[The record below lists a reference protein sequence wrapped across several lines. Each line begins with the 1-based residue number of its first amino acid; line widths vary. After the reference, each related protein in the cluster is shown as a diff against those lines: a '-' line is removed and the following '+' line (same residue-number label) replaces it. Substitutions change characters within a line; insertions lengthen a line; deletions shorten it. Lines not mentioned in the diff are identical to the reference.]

1 MTVTTTSSLFN
12 WKFSLKL
19 AFLYILAKLKF
30 AHNCL
35 PETLREQLPT
45 GWNNQMF
52 WVAFKSGGQTVYCD
66 YYCRLKEPESYKP
79 RVSVALEFQLTE
91 EQIRGFYENGYV
103 GPFDLVPSQDIEH
116 LGLYLINSL
125 VKTESKCFSF
135 TTEPDE
141 IDRIWK
147 SYSLT
152 PWSKEMREKY
162 KKNFPNVLNKLNRHL
177 DDERLLNLFNHPAIT
192 ERVAQLL
199 GPDFLLWSTNFFEIM
214 PGLATE
220 LHQASRFSGHH
231 QGSIITPEDNESLY
245 QESLYQLTCWIALTD
260 ANKENGCLTIFP
272 GTHKEIYP
280 INLGEV
286 TQDWRSNIYDDRD
299 SKIDYPG
306 NLPQPHYIEM
316 KAGQFFLFTE
326 RVIHG
331 SVENNTNKSRWG
343 LNGRIATTSTR
354 IYSKKMLEDF
364 YRSKYTEVNIKWD
377 KWRAVILRGE
387 DRFGY
392 NRYTEK

>member
-1 MTVTTTSSLFN
+1 MTVTTNSSSFD

-30 AHNCL
+30 VHGWL

-52 WVAFKSGGQTVYCD
+52 WVAFKSGGKIVYFD
-66 YYCRLKEPESYKP
+66 YCCRLKEPKSYKP
-79 RVSVALEFQLTE
+79 IVSVAPEFQLTE
-91 EQIRGFYENGYV
+91 EQIRSFYENGYL
-103 GPFDLVPSQDIEH
+103 GPFNLVPSEDMEDLRQ
-116 LGLYLINSL
+116 YLINSL

-135 TTEPDE
+135 TAGDYELDTTTKD
-141 IDRIWK
+141 
-147 SYSLT
+147 YSLI
-152 PWSKEMREKY
+152 PWSKEITEDY
-162 KKNFPNVLNKLNRHL
+162 KKHFPNAINQVNRHL
-177 DDERLLNLFNHPAIT
+177 DDEQLLNLFNHPAIT
-192 ERVAQLL
+192 ERAAQLL
-199 GPDFLLWSTNFFEIM
+199 EPDLLLWRTKFFEIL
-214 PGLATE
+214 PGLATK
-220 LHQASRFSGHH
+220 LHQASRFLENLQESL
-231 QGSIITPEDNESLY
+231 ITPEDN
-245 QESLYQLTCWIALTD
+245 ESLYQLTCWIALTD
-260 ANKENGCLTIFP
+260 ASKENGCMTIFP

-286 TQDWRSNIYDDRD
+286 TQDWMNNLYNGRD

-306 NLPQPHYIEM
+306 KLPQPHYIEM

-331 SVENNTNKSRWG
+331 SVENKTNKSRWG

-354 IYSKKMLEDF
+354 IYTKKMLEEC
-364 YRSKYTEVNIKWD
+364 YRNKYTKVNIKLD
-377 KWRAVILRGE
+377 KWRAVLLRGE